1 MNEKDINL
9 FSEFPSVTTESWE
22 SQIRTDLKGKD
33 YDKALVWPS
42 HEGIKVRP
50 YYRQEN
56 LESLGFLDSLPGYFP
71 YVRGNH
77 KTGNNWL
84 VRQDIR
90 VSNFSDANKKA
101 LEVVSKGV
109 NSIGFVFTEITVT
122 AKDQLHELLMG
133 IDFTQTEVNFIL
145 NHPAAHFWET
155 LSTYLRENESLDM
168 TGSVNFDPI
177 GQLVSKGRFY
187 PNEADALN
195 DLYGMLVSASNFP
208 NLELITL
215 DGLTLNNGG
224 ANSLQEIAFVLAIGV
239 EYLTRLTDLGLDGAF
254 LASRI
259 RFNLGIGGN
268 YFMELAKIR
277 SVRMLWAQIVQAYN
291 PKCSSIPACKN
302 GECNCCGKVH
312 IHSETSRWNKTIYD
326 PYVNLL
332 RSQTEAMSAA
342 LGGADSISLLPFN
355 SVYEQPTDFSER
367 IARNQ
372 QIILKEEAH
381 FDKIADPAAGSYYIE
396 MLTSALSEQAWDLF
410 LTIQD
415 KGGFIAAC
423 RDGYIQNL
431 IGEMASKRTNAV
443 SSRRDNVLGIN
454 QFANPSEYLSNT
466 LSTSLFQ
473 TVDKDAPDA
482 EVKTIK
488 LFRRA
493 QHLEAIRYATDC
505 YSLSHKRPVVYLL
518 TVGDPLYSK
527 ARAQFASNFFG
538 LAGYEIFDNAVF
550 DTIESG
556 VKGALNALADIVV
569 LCSSDD
575 EYALLAPQVHQL
587 LVGKTILVIAGAPP
601 CSEELSALGIKD
613 FIHVKSDLIQS
624 LTGFNNKLGIR

>member
-1 MNEKDINL
+1 MNEKDTNL

-33 YDKALVWPS
+33 YDKVLVWPS

-50 YYRQEN
+50 YYRNEN
-56 LESLGFLDSLPGYFP
+56 LATLGFLDSLPGYFP

-84 VRQDIR
+84 VRQDIV
-90 VSNFSDANKKA
+90 VSNFSAANKKA
-101 LEVVSKGV
+101 LEILSKGV
-109 NSIGFVFTEITVT
+109 NSIGFVFNETIEPLK
-122 AKDQLHELLMG
+122 AQLHELFNG

-145 NHPAAHFWET
+145 NQPATYFWDT
-155 LSTYLRENESLDM
+155 LSAYLRENKSLELK
-168 TGSVNFDPI
+168 GSVNFDPI
-177 GQLVSKGRFY
+177 GQFVFKGRFY
-187 PNEADALN
+187 PIEADALN
-195 DLYGMLVSASNFP
+195 DLYGMLVSASDFP
-208 NLELITL
+208 NLQLITV
-215 DGLTLNNGG
+215 DGLTLNNSG
-224 ANSLQEIAFVLAIGV
+224 ANSIQEIAFVLAIGA
-239 EYLTRLTDLGLDGAF
+239 EYLTRLTDLGLDAAF
-254 LASRI
+254 VAPRI

-268 YFMELAKIR
+268 YFMELAKLR

-291 PKCSSIPACKN
+291 PKCNSIPACNN
-302 GECNCCGKVH
+302 GECHCCGKVH
-312 IHSETSRWNKTIYD
+312 IHSKTSLWNKTIYD

-423 RDGYIQNL
+423 REGYIQNL
-431 IGEMASKRTNAV
+431 ISEMASKRTKAV
-443 SSRRDNVLGIN
+443 AGRRDNVLGIN
-454 QFANPSEYLSNT
+454 QFANPSEHLSNT
-466 LSTSLFQ
+466 LSAALFDR
-473 TVDKDAPDA
+473 VDKDGPDA

-493 QHLEAIRYATDC
+493 LQLEAIRYATDC
-505 YSLSHKRPVVYLL
+505 FSITHKRPVVYLL
-518 TVGDPLYSK
+518 MAGDPVSSK
-527 ARAQFASNFFG
+527 ARAQFSSNFFS
-538 LAGYEIFDNAVF
+538 LAGYEILDNVVS
-550 DTIESG
+550 DTVESG
-556 VKGALNALADIVV
+556 VKGALNASADIVV

-575 EYALLAPQVHQL
+575 EYAVLAPQVHQL
-587 LVGKTILVIAGAPP
+587 LVGKTILVVAGSPP
-601 CSEELSALGIKD
+601 CSEELITVGIKD
-613 FIHVKSDLIQS
+613 FIHVKSDLVQS
-624 LTGFNNKLGIR
+624 LTGFNNKLGIK